1 MESELMN
8 AMRATD
14 ETHGFQ
20 SRTTGQRAFFRTAAS
35 RVMVIVLASALA
47 VGAAST
53 ATAAPLVIN
62 TDGSW
67 LATNLE
73 PGAEWNTNPSFDT
86 SGWLNATVVI
96 PACHGAGLGDC
107 IWYDEQFSATQ
118 TAWLRQTFTISS
130 PVVSAF
136 LVGGVDDDAD
146 IYLNGFLVFSNHDGF
161 AANYGPLDVAQYL
174 LQGVNLIAV
183 RAWDNIPVYGQ
194 NHAFLASLNVQKPE
208 TVPEPASSL
217 VLLGSAVAGLALF
230 RRKRQR

>member
-1 MESELMN
+1 MN
-8 AMRATD
+8 RIRATG

-20 SRTTGQRAFFRTAAS
+20 SRTTGQRAFFRAAAS
-35 RVMVIVLASALA
+35 RVMLIVLVSALV

-53 ATAAPLVIN
+53 AAAAPLVIN

-67 LATNLE
+67 LATNQE
-73 PGAEWNTNPSFDT
+73 PGAGWNTNPSFDT
-86 SGWLNATVVI
+86 SAWLNATVVI

-107 IWYDEQFSATQ
+107 IWYDGRYSATQ

-130 PVVSAF
+130 PVASAF

-146 IYLNGFLVFSNHDGF
+146 IYLNGSLVFSNHDGS
-161 AANYGPLDVAQYL
+161 ATDYGPLDVAPYL

-183 RAWDNIPVYGQ
+183 RAWDNIQVYGQ
-194 NHAFLASLNVQKPE
+194 NHAFLASLNVQTPE

-217 VLLGSAVAGLALF
+217 VLLGSGLAGLGFF
-230 RRKRQR
+230 RRKQQR